1 MLHIDHKYLFF
12 LSVLLISCS
21 TSDPDDNTNNDTD
34 NPVSNCNPKISTNS
48 PNSDWFVSYNGSG
61 EESHGHFILSCSD
74 GGYLQVGETGFIPN
88 TAKILVVKISADGKL
103 LWQTEIGQKGHN
115 LGNAA
120 LETDQNYIIVGS
132 VNENAAFISLNKNTG
147 AIVNSKS
154 HNHGGSDAYE
164 AIAETPTGF
173 IAVGYNNAEDRGN
186 TFFTEGQGLI
196 AFLDANGTLINS
208 QSINSYIAHAYRVKA
223 YNSKYIISG
232 LTEGAEDYALINI
245 NGDGTLNWH
254 SKYGGTSSDHN
265 FGMDID
271 ASGSIFL
278 TGHTLSNTENWD
290 TYTIKIDT
298 NGTLLWESKQGNPR
312 GFDPRYIHDET
323 WDIKSTN
330 DGGCIIVA
338 GSGDEYESY
347 DEYCSQTE
355 SSSNQWVVYLI
366 KYSELGQIEWQQIYQ
381 SNAGNDWAGEAITL
395 SVDGGAVVAV
405 DNGNFGFLKI
415 NSL

>member
-1 MLHIDHKYLFF
+1 M
-12 LSVLLISCS
+12 
-21 TSDPDDNTNNDTD
+21 
-34 NPVSNCNPKISTNS
+34 
-48 PNSDWFVSYNGSG
+48 
-61 EESHGHFILSCSD
+61 
-74 GGYLQVGETGFIPN
+74 
-88 TAKILVVKISADGKL
+88 
-103 LWQTEIGQKGHN
+103 WQTEIGQKGHN

-132 VNENAAFISLNKNTG
+132 VNEDAAFIILDKNSG
-147 AIVNSKS
+147 AIIESKS
-154 HNHGGSDAYE
+154 INHGGSDAYE
-164 AIAETPTGF
+164 AIAQTPTGF

-208 QSINSYIAHAYRVKA
+208 QSINNFMAHAYRIKA
-223 YNSKYIISG
+223 YNSEYIISG

-254 SKYGGTSSDHN
+254 AKYGGTSSDHN

-290 TYTIKIDT
+290 TYTMKIDT
-298 NGTLLWESKQGNPR
+298 NGTLIWESKQGNPR

-323 WDIKSTN
+323 WDIKATK

-347 DEYCSQTE
+347 DVYCSQTE
-355 SSSNQWVVYLI
+355 SSSNQWLVYLI
-366 KYSELGQIEWQQIYQ
+366 KYNESGQIEWQQIYQ
-381 SNAGNDWAGEAITL
+381 SKDGNDWAGEAITL
-395 SVDGGAVVAV
+395 SADGGALVAV